1 MGLDPDA
8 LSPVE
13 ALMKLFE
20 LRRMAEEDEDE
31 AGKVRAI
38 RSA

>member
-1 MGLDPDA
+1 VLLEIDPDS

-20 LRRMAEEDEDE
+20 LRRLAESTKSG
-31 AGKVRAI
+31 AVKVIKTA
-38 RSA
+38 